1 MSGLKTTRWGAAAT
15 VMLTVLSLSAAQAD
29 TYHFT
34 DVLRSHGHERSQSAK
49 LADFRSCGAS
59 GSRFSGNMTAFE
71 QCMRARGWMVDR
83 YTPDPKPRVGAT
95 KSSSTYIDPYT
106 AGMSAALRS
115 ATRRKALCAIRTGTD
130 SIVLGP
136 ASCPFARTG
145 RSIR

>member
-34 DVLRSHGHERSQSAK
+34 DVLRSHGRERSQSAK

-71 QCMRARGWMVDR
+71 QCMRARGWMVGH

-95 KSSSTYIDPYT
+95 KNSSTYIDPYT
-106 AGMSAALRS
+106 GMSCRDVGGIAVCDPPQGTVRYQNRHGLDC
-115 ATRRKALCAIRTGTD
+115 TRTGLVSVCTNW
-130 SIVLGP
+130 
-136 ASCPFARTG
+136 
-145 RSIR
+145 